1 MLLSIP
7 QTSHRFG
14 GLLIE
19 EETKVVE
26 LDAGMVD
33 SSVFALGQ
41 RKKHEQ
47 LAEEERQPRG
57 SIGIP
62 PAVLEAMFGQMAIIV
77 PCKDESTETIEG
89 VLSGIPHSCLVVLVS
104 NSSRFP
110 QDRYAQEVEM
120 LTDFCRFAG
129 YGRSRPFMAIHQKD
143 PEAAGALAAA
153 GMPEILDGS
162 DGLVRNGKGEGM
174 ILGVALVAALCQP
187 QRRFVGFVD
196 ADNQV
201 PGAVNEYCKAYAAG
215 FAMNINSASCTAAVP
230 TVATNTMVRIVWGSK
245 PKVKNGQIVYD
256 RDGRSSRVANKWL
269 NYLLADISGPDQ
281 RVASAA
287 SLTNIVVTGNA
298 GEHAMDMDLALK
310 LRLASG
316 YAIEPFHFVDLLH
329 QLATS
334 TTTTTSTTAPPAG
347 PKFKPVKILQIRTR
361 NPHFHRPSDE
371 SHIQKMRRAALGAI
385 YHYLPLRTPP
395 GGPDGLS
402 LGDRIRACIGI
413 PPAPLVYPPIERLDM
428 AVFRA
433 RIMADRKAGSFAS
446 FGVPEKVVQG

>member
-7 QTSHRFG
+7 QTSHLFG

-26 LDAGMVD
+26 LDAGMID
-33 SSVFALGQ
+33 SESSVFGMSPRLGDYDVLAPYSQ
-41 RKKHEQ
+41 VTKQHEPGQ
-47 LAEEERQPRG
+47 ARA
-57 SIGIP
+57 SVGIP
-62 PAVLEAMFGQMAIIV
+62 PAVLETMFNQMAIIV

-110 QDRYAQEVEM
+110 QDRYAREVEM

-129 YGRSRPFMAIHQKD
+129 YGRSRPFVAIHQKD

-153 GMPEILDGS
+153 GMPEILDS

-174 ILGVALVAALCQP
+174 ILGVALVAALCP

-215 FAMNINSASCTAAVP
+215 FAMNACTSG
-230 TVATNTMVRIVWGSK
+230 TTNTMVRIVWGSK

-269 NYLLADISGPDQ
+269 NYLLADISGPNQ
-281 RVASAA
+281 GASA
-287 SLTNIVVTGNA
+287 NIVATGNA

-329 QLATS
+329 QLSATTD
-334 TTTTTSTTAPPAG
+334 TTNSATP
-347 PKFKPVKILQIRTR
+347 FKPVKILQIRTR

-371 SHIQKMRRAALGAI
+371 SHIQKMRRAAMGAI
-385 YHYLPLRTPP
+385 YHYLPLGTAA
-395 GGPDGLS
+395 GGGLS

-433 RIMADRKAGSFAS
+433 RIMAEEKEGSFES
-446 FGVPEKVVQG
+446 FGVPEKVQE